1 MICTQYLCK
10 PSQVLQVLLLL
21 VSNSCYIV
29 GIYEEIIC
37 RVINSFTHQLQLFQ
51 SEISENTVIKLEI
64 ELQ

>member
-1 MICTQYLCK
+1 MMICNQYLCK

-51 SEISENTVIKLEI
+51 SEMNKTQS
-64 ELQ
+64 